1 MIRRAR
7 AALLGL
13 AACAVAAA
21 QAAALGVDPP
31 LADPRLETRAIALH
45 KQLRCLVCQNQSIHD
60 SNADLA
66 TDLRRLVR
74 ERLLAGDSDREAIT
88 HIVGRY
94 GDWVL
99 LDPPFKLATAALW
112 GGPAALILIA
122 AAAVAVSFRRRGR
135 PSAAAPL
142 SPAER
147 ARLDRLLEGDREAD
161 P

>member
-13 AACAVAAA
+13 AAWAVAATP
-21 QAAALGVDPP
+21 AAALGVDPP

-74 ERLLAGDSDREAIT
+74 ERLLAGDNDREAIAY
-88 HIVGRY
+88 IVGRY

-122 AAAVAVSFRRRGR
+122 AAAVAVSLRRRR

-147 ARLDRLLEGDREAD
+147 ARLDRLLEDDREAD

>member
-1 MIRRAR
+1 MSA
-7 AALLGL
+7 L
-13 AACAVAAA
+13 AAAA
-21 QAAALGVDPP
+21 GVGLVQFSMRWIDSLLISVGQGGFPFWTRQGRDPW
-31 LADPRLETRAIALH
+31 AIAY
-45 KQLRCLVCQNQSIHD
+45 
-60 SNADLA
+60 
-66 TDLRRLVR
+66 
-74 ERLLAGDSDREAIT
+74 
-88 HIVGRY
+88 IVGRY

-122 AAAVAVSFRRRGR
+122 AAAVAVSLRRRGR

-147 ARLDRLLEGDREAD
+147 ARLDRLLEDDREGA